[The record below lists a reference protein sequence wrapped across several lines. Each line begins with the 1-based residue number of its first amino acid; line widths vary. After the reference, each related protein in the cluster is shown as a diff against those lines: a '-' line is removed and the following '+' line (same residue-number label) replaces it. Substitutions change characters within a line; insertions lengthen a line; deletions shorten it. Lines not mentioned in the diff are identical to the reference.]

1 MTQSLESLL
10 QNASA
15 AFAAGGFEGP
25 RMEARAL
32 ASGILGL
39 AREAMVAHP
48 EMEIVSGDIKKF
60 KNAVDRRLAHEPVAR
75 IINEREFWSLSFS
88 LGPDTLVPR
97 PETETLIE
105 SVEAEIQ
112 DHDRTFSILDLGTG
126 SGCLLLALLTE
137 YPNAVGLGIDCAEGA
152 IRIAETN
159 AKALGLDGRARFQC
173 GNWGDGLDGP
183 FDLIVSNPPYIA
195 DGDRDHLAVDVRE
208 HDPDRALFAG
218 LDGLDAY
225 RAIAPQIYDLLGPSG
240 ICVIELG
247 AGQGDAVR
255 TIFEAT
261 GLVVRHSRADLAGI
275 ERALSLINPL
285 EKGGVGPGGIK
296 VKKKVGKAGIPV

>member
-1 MTQSLESLL
+1 MTQSLEALL

-32 ASGILGL
+32 ASGVLGL

-48 EMEIVSGDIKKF
+48 DMEIVSGDIKKF
-60 KNAVDRRLAHEPVAR
+60 NNAVDRRLAHEPVAR

-97 PETETLIE
+97 PETETLVE

-126 SGCLLLALLTE
+126 SGCLLLALLSE

-152 IRIAETN
+152 LRIAETN
-159 AKALGLDGRARFQC
+159 AKALGLDGRVRFQC
-173 GNWGDGLDGP
+173 GNWGEGLDGP

-195 DGDRDHLAVDVRE
+195 DGDRDQLAADVRD
-208 HDPDRALFAG
+208 HDPARALFAG
-218 LDGLDAY
+218 PDGLDAY
-225 RAIAPQIYDLLGPSG
+225 RAIAPQIRDLLGPSG
-240 ICVIELG
+240 VSVIELG
-247 AGQGDAVR
+247 AGQGGPVR
-255 TIFEAT
+255 AIFEEF
-261 GLVVRHSRADLAGI
+261 GLVAHRSRADLAGI

-285 EKGGVGPGGIK
+285 ENRGVEPGGIK